1 MEKIANL
8 STNLLIW
15 RISIK
20 EDERMN
26 RVSLKVSQ
34 TLVDQ
39 LFETY
44 RVSEDFHQILGE
56 MYSHPDAVR
65 LMNDLPEYQ
74 EGTLTKAKAIL
85 EQDFVFEEE
94 SI

>member
-1 MEKIANL
+1 
-8 STNLLIW
+8 
-15 RISIK
+15 
-20 EDERMN
+20 
-26 RVSLKVSQ
+26 
-34 TLVDQ
+34 
-39 LFETY
+39 
-44 RVSEDFHQILGE
+44 
-56 MYSHPDAVR
+56 MYSHPDAVC